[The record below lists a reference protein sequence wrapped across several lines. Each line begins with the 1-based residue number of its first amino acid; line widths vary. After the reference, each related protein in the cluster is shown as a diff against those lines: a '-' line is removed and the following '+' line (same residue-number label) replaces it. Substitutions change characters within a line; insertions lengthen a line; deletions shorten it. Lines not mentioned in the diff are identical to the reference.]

1 MVLHGIVSGS
11 LSRKGSRCT
20 HLNGFHYVVANVKNV
35 HHADPGQNRE
45 SFATRST
52 PVIRPSSAEY
62 SLSGRTPAS
71 ESAFTARASI
81 HPDSTYTPARNRYLQ
96 RIGESR
102 WQLGFLGLVA
112 YFIVEY
118 SQLQLMYPVL
128 QPLALGKVA
137 VVLAAMGWVL
147 APKAPHVAGVKQGL
161 VDKTFLVLVFAAL
174 FSTLL
179 AQYPEGAWNGF
190 LDLLRWAVVY
200 FIISRLTDNSWRL
213 RAICFVWLLLN
224 FKMGQFV
231 CRTYATWHGTG
242 VDEMSLV
249 SHGIGGT
256 GWFANAAD
264 MGVAMCLIWP
274 VAVCLLFSRPRGLYK
289 LLLIGASTACLGAI
303 LLCGSRGAVVG
314 AVVVVIA
321 VLVKNPKKIAALL
334 MIALL
339 AIGLWFVFPEAS
351 KERFRSARTPD
362 QDQTAHHR
370 LVLWKAGIK
379 MWADNPIFGVG
390 LNNFPLV
397 RWSRYP
403 IDINNQVPSVA
414 HNLYIQGISELG
426 ILGMLPMVM
435 LWLSLFRANAS
446 SRKML
451 MSMGSEQRRS
461 FEYCLA
467 AGLDLGCIGYL
478 ASGTFVSVLWYP
490 HIFVLLGLSVALEN
504 VVRRKQLAASATD
517 SPPRQR
523 LLPAW

>member
-1 MVLHGIVSGS
+1 MLTPSQE
-11 LSRKGSRCT
+11 RE
-20 HLNGFHYVVANVKNV
+20 GFPA
-35 HHADPGQNRE
+35 
-45 SFATRST
+45 RST
-52 PVIRPSSAEY
+52 AVIRPSPAEY
-62 SLSGRTPAS
+62 SLSGAAPAS
-71 ESAFTARASI
+71 ESAFTTRASN
-81 HPDSTYTPARNRYLQ
+81 DAGSTYTRARNGYLQ
-96 RIGESR
+96 RVAESR

-137 VVLAAMGWVL
+137 VLLAAMGYLL
-147 APKAPHVAGVKQGL
+147 APKATHVGGVKQGV
-161 VDKTFLVLVFAAL
+161 VDKTFLVLVLAAF
-174 FSTLL
+174 FSMLL
-179 AQYPEGAWNGF
+179 AQHTEEAWNGF

-200 FIISRLTDNSWRL
+200 FIVSRLVDNSWHL

-231 CRTYATWHGTG
+231 CRTYATWRGTG
-242 VDEMSLV
+242 VDEMTLV

-264 MGVAMCLIWP
+264 IGVAMCVIWP
-274 VAVCLLFSRPRGLYK
+274 VAICLLFSRPRGLYR
-289 LLLIGASTACLGAI
+289 LLLIGASAACLGAI

-321 VLVKNPKKIAALL
+321 VLVKNPKKTAALL
-334 MIALL
+334 MIVLL
-339 AIGLWFVFPEAS
+339 AIGLWLVFPEAS

-403 IDINNQVPSVA
+403 IDINDGVLSVA

-426 ILGMLPMVM
+426 LVGMLPMIM
-435 LWLSLFRANAS
+435 LWLNLFRANAS

-451 MSMGSEQRRS
+451 LSMGSEQRRS

-490 HIFVLLGLSVALEN
+490 HTFVLLGLSVALEN
-504 VVRRKQLAASATD
+504 VVRRKQLAAPATD